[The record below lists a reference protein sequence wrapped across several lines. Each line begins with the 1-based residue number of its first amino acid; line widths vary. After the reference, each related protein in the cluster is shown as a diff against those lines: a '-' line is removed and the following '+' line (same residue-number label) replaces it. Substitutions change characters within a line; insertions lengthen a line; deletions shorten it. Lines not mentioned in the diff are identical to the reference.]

1 MVQNQRQNDSIL
13 EQIEHEDQEE
23 EEFTKNLVKQLTPTE
38 RKRQRENSITKGDQ
52 RLQDDSIN
60 LPVIQSVSE
69 KVEP

>member
-1 MVQNQRQNDSIL
+1 MVQNPRQTDSIL